1 MVTETQSLMWLKEII
16 QIRSVLGNEKEVVD
30 YLKGI
35 LESEGI
41 TTYEEVVLDAENNRS
56 QLVVTLKDEKES
68 DKVLGFTGHLDV
80 VPVGDEAWEYDPFSG
95 YETDGK
101 IYGRGSTDMKSGVMA
116 ILVSLINLKQ
126 SGKPFSGTLKLLF
139 TAGEESAGI
148 GAEQLVNQGY
158 ANDLT
163 ALVTAEP
170 ALNYVFNAEKGALW
184 IECRTTGKTAH
195 GSTPEEGVNAIDH
208 MLAFI
213 QRFRERIDFSQY
225 TDELLGT
232 ATCSLNVLQGGDAT
246 NVVPDSC
253 IVQFD
258 MRTVPTLE
266 HSFILETIREIST
279 ELESEIEEFKF
290 TYNILTNLSVV
301 NTPFEDA
308 FVQLVLKARTDI
320 AAEQPGPLGYS
331 GYTDAAQFIKANPSL
346 PIVISGPGSFVS
358 HQTNEYVA
366 INDYLNAIRIY
377 DRIINDYLEVTDN

>member
-1 MVTETQSLMWLKEII
+1 MVTETQSLMWLKKII

-56 QLVVTLKDEKES
+56 QLVVTLKGEKEC

-126 SGKPFSGTLKLLF
+126 SGKPFSGTLKLLL
-139 TAGEESAGI
+139 TAGEESSGI
-148 GAEQLVNQGY
+148 GAAQLVEQGY

-163 ALVTAEP
+163 ALLTAEP
-170 ALNYVFNAEKGALW
+170 SLNYTFTAEKGALW
-184 IECRTTGKTAH
+184 LEFKTTGKTAH
-195 GSTPEEGVNAIDH
+195 GSTPEEGINAVDH

-213 QRFRERIDFSQY
+213 QRFKERIDFSQY
-225 TDELLGT
+225 TDKLLGT
-232 ATCSLNVLQGGDAT
+232 ATCSLNVLQGGKAT

-253 IVQFD
+253 IAQFD
-258 MRTVPTLE
+258 IRTVPSLQ
-266 HSFILETIREIST
+266 HSYILQTIRDIQN
-279 ELESEIEEFKF
+279 ELESEIKDFDF
-290 TYNILTNLSVV
+290 NYTVLTDLSVV
-301 NTPFEDA
+301 NTPYDDP
-308 FVQLVLKARTDI
+308 FVELVLNARTDI
-320 AAEQPGPLGYS
+320 AAPQPGPLGYT
-331 GYTDAAQFIKANPSL
+331 GYTDAAQFIKVNSSL
-346 PIVISGPGSFVS
+346 PIVILGPGGTLA
-358 HQTNEYVA
+358 HQTNEYVTVS
-366 INDYLNAIRIY
+366 DYLNAIQIY
-377 DRIINDYLEVTDN
+377 DRIINDYLEVTDH